1 MENYNTF
8 TLLVEGSR
16 SLDVAD
22 VEYQTE
28 TGGII
33 GLVVLAVAG
42 TAVPAIY
49 FFGENMEKA
58 HEASVVKG
66 MDGLA
71 MIIDDHKKQAAD
83 VASAMAG
90 YPGVAQAIETKDAA
104 AMVRLLGPM
113 AKQFGV
119 DSVTVSDEKGVVVAR
134 TRDKKAG
141 DSVAN
146 QVIVQKALQGEATA
160 GVEPGTVVRLSV
172 RAGAPVKNAAGKIVG
187 VVMPSFAVTH
197 NDIVDRVKKLYGT
210 DATLFHGDE
219 RVSTTIIKDGKRQV
233 GTKLNE
239 QIAAKVLGERQRYVG
254 RTEILGMQYLTAYMP
269 LKGPDGKPIGVIFAG
284 QNITEMLQERNNM
297 MMVIGAAA
305 FVTIALGVLLAL
317 LLARGI
323 AGPIGELAEGVSL
336 VAAGDLSR
344 TVAVASRDE
353 LGTLAEGFNKMVAD
367 LRALV
372 RHVNGLAE
380 GLAASSE
387 ELSASAEQAAQT
399 AAAGGDDHGCGGRHV
414 GGVSS
419 VADYGDQGDGGR
431 FGRGGHEAGR
441 AVKGDRPDHRY
452 DFGHRRP
459 DESAAL
465 NAAIEVAR
473 AGEQGRGFA
482 VVAEEVRKLA
492 EQSEQAAAQIASLIG
507 SIQEDTAQA
516 VAAMAKGTREV
527 GEGAEKVT
535 AAGEAFRN
543 INRLVNDVSGR
554 AYGIAAAVDRPAEG
568 SEQTVQAVGGIEAIS
583 RDTMGQTETVSAA
596 TEEQSASME
605 EIASSSREL
614 AKLAAELREAV
625 MRFRV

>member
-1 MENYNTF
+1 
-8 TLLVEGSR
+8 V
-16 SLDVAD
+16 
-22 VEYQTE
+22 
-28 TGGII
+28 I
-33 GLVVLAVAG
+33 
-42 TAVPAIY
+42 
-49 FFGENMEKA
+49 
-58 HEASVVKG
+58 
-66 MDGLA
+66 
-71 MIIDDHKKQAAD
+71 
-83 VASAMAG
+83 
-90 YPGVAQAIETKDAA
+90 
-104 AMVRLLGPM
+104 
-113 AKQFGV
+113 
-119 DSVTVSDEKGVVVAR
+119 AR
-134 TRDKKAG
+134 THDKKAG

-146 QVIVQKALQGEATA
+146 QANVQKALRGETTA
-160 GVEPGTVVRLSV
+160 AVEPGTIVRLSV
-172 RAGAPVKNAAGKIVG
+172 RAGAPVKNAAGKVVG
-187 VVMPSFAVTH
+187 VVTPGYTATH

-219 RVSTTIIKDGKRQV
+219 RVSTTIAKDGKRQV
-233 GTKLNE
+233 GTKLNG
-239 QIAAKVLGERQRYVG
+239 QIAAKVLGEGQRYIG
-254 RTEILGMQYLTAYMP
+254 KAEILGMQYLTSYMP

-284 QNITEMLQERNNM
+284 QNITEMLQERNKM

-305 FVTIALGVLLAL
+305 FVTMALGVLLAL

-323 AGPIGELAEGVSL
+323 AGPIGKLAEGVSL

-372 RHVNGLAE
+372 QHVNGLAE

-387 ELSASAEQAAQT
+387 ELSASAEQAAQAAGQVATTITDVAGGAGKQLEAVSVAATAVGRMSADVRQMADDARASAELAGRAAQT
-399 AAAGGDDHGCGGRHV
+399 AAAGG
-414 GGVSS
+414 VS
-419 VADYGDQGDGGR
+419 V
-431 FGRGGHEAGR
+431 
-441 AVKGDRPDHRY
+441 
-452 DFGHRRP
+452 
-459 DESAAL
+459 ESAVSQIAAIKATVDDSAAVVMKLGEQSREIGQIIDTISGIAGQTNLLAL
-465 NAAIEVAR
+465 NAAIEAAR

-543 INRLVNDVSGR
+543 INGLVNDVSGR
-554 AYGIAAAVDRPAEG
+554 AYGIAAAVGRLAEG

-625 MRFRV
+625 MKFRV

>member
-1 MENYNTF
+1 
-8 TLLVEGSR
+8 
-16 SLDVAD
+16 
-22 VEYQTE
+22 
-28 TGGII
+28 
-33 GLVVLAVAG
+33 VLAVAG

-90 YPGVAQAIETKDAA
+90 YPAWRRRSRRRTPPRWCG
-104 AMVRLLGPM
+104 LLGPM

-323 AGPIGELAEGVSL
+323 AGPIGELAEG
-336 VAAGDLSR
+336 
-344 TVAVASRDE
+344 
-353 LGTLAEGFNKMVAD
+353 
-367 LRALV
+367 
-372 RHVNGLAE
+372 
-380 GLAASSE
+380 
-387 ELSASAEQAAQT
+387 
-399 AAAGGDDHGCGGRHV
+399 
-414 GGVSS
+414 
-419 VADYGDQGDGGR
+419 
-431 FGRGGHEAGR
+431 
-441 AVKGDRPDHRY
+441 
-452 DFGHRRP
+452 
-459 DESAAL
+459 
-465 NAAIEVAR
+465 
-473 AGEQGRGFA
+473 
-482 VVAEEVRKLA
+482 
-492 EQSEQAAAQIASLIG
+492 
-507 SIQEDTAQA
+507 
-516 VAAMAKGTREV
+516 
-527 GEGAEKVT
+527 
-535 AAGEAFRN
+535 
-543 INRLVNDVSGR
+543 
-554 AYGIAAAVDRPAEG
+554 
-568 SEQTVQAVGGIEAIS
+568 
-583 RDTMGQTETVSAA
+583 
-596 TEEQSASME
+596 
-605 EIASSSREL
+605 
-614 AKLAAELREAV
+614 
-625 MRFRV
+625 